1 MVVDIVPQ
9 FVPAFFQSMYVPVL
23 YGGLIVAF
31 IGLMGIAIEKR
42 DIQILI
48 LTDLAGLAMLII
60 VAAVGTDLAE
70 ALVLPGLVV
79 ELAETLA
86 ISEILIA
93 REMRKA
99 EDARFFAPMPLNMD
113 MEIMTTAPNFISLV
127 LIGYGIFLSGFTG
140 GAVAGGGIVLFA
152 LSRKIR
158 GLPVVVIDG
167 VGAISGISWCLWI
180 IGFLLFFMMP
190 QYWLLSLFLAA
201 FGLLLKVA
209 SKMGL
214 IGILMREEYG
224 RR

>member
-99 EDARFFAPMPLNMD
+99 EDARSFVPMPLNMD
-113 MEIMTTAPNFISLV
+113 MEIMTF
-127 LIGYGIFLSGFTG
+127 
-140 GAVAGGGIVLFA
+140 
-152 LSRKIR
+152 
-158 GLPVVVIDG
+158 
-167 VGAISGISWCLWI
+167 
-180 IGFLLFFMMP
+180 
-190 QYWLLSLFLAA
+190 
-201 FGLLLKVA
+201 
-209 SKMGL
+209 
-214 IGILMREEYG
+214 
-224 RR
+224 